1 LSVAR
6 ENVDVVRQVVEL
18 FESGGPEVIA
28 PLLDSG
34 IEIQPPPQAPEAGVY
49 RGRSAA
55 LQRLAAISEP
65 FSEIHVRVDEITA
78 LDDQR
83 VLAVVRVSARG
94 RSSDIPLETQLVGLI
109 RLRSGKLLQL
119 RAFLDRDEALH
130 QASSA

>member
-1 LSVAR
+1 
-6 ENVDVVRQVVEL
+6 
-18 FESGGPEVIA
+18 
-28 PLLDSG
+28 
-34 IEIQPPPQAPEAGVY
+34 
-49 RGRSAA
+49 
-55 LQRLAAISEP
+55 
-65 FSEIHVRVDEITA
+65 VDEITA